1 MASSEI
7 GTAMERRDFIA
18 LLGGTAAA
26 LAVAAR
32 ARQTGKVKV
41 WRIGSLSPG
50 SSGQSD
56 NLKTFMQELNDL
68 GYIDGRNIH
77 FERRTADGNL
87 DRLPALAAEL
97 VRTNVDLILAE
108 SSFAVEAARAATK
121 TIPIVMT
128 GVGNPVGSGFAK
140 SISQP
145 GGNITGL
152 SNDSIEV
159 SSKYLEYLR
168 AAVPDLMHVGVLV
181 DPQHPNHPTV
191 LKQVQLAAQAI
202 GASVST
208 IELRSVGDIDAALR
222 SIQQDRLGALIVP
235 PDPTFPLIYRQ
246 ITEFAISNRLPT
258 MFGQRSGVEAGG
270 LMSYEPNLT
279 DMYKRAAVLVDKIL
293 KGAKP
298 ADLPVEFPTRFDF
311 IINLKTA
318 KALGLTVPPALLASA
333 DELIE

>member
-1 MASSEI
+1 M
-7 GTAMERRDFIA
+7 TRRDFIT
-18 LLGGTAAA
+18 LLVGTAATWSI
-26 LAVAAR
+26 AAR
-32 ARQTGKVKV
+32 AQQAGKV

-50 SSGQSD
+50 ASGQSD
-56 NLKTFMQELNDL
+56 NLKTFMLALNDL
-68 GYIDGRNIH
+68 GYVDGKNIQ
-77 FERRTADGNL
+77 FERRVADGNL

-97 VRTNVDLILAE
+97 VRANVDVILAE

-121 TIPIVMT
+121 TLPIVMI
-128 GVGNPVGSGFAK
+128 GIGNAVGSEFVK

-152 SNDSIEV
+152 TNDSIEV

-168 AAVPDLMHVGVLV
+168 AALPDLVRVGVLI
-181 DPQHPNHPTV
+181 DPKHPNHPTV
-191 LKQVQLAAQAI
+191 LKQVQVTAKAI

-208 IELRSVGDIDAALR
+208 IELRSVSDIDPALR
-222 SIQQDRLGALIVP
+222 LIQQDRLDALIVP
-235 PDPTFPLIYRQ
+235 PDPTFPIIYRQ

-258 MFGQRSGVEAGG
+258 MFGQRRGVEAGG
-270 LMSYEPNLT
+270 LMGYEPNLT
-279 DMYKRAAVLVDKIL
+279 DMYKRAAALVDKIL

-298 ADLPVEFPTRFDF
+298 ADLPVEFPTRFEF

-318 KALGLTVPPALLASA
+318 KALGLTVPPLLLTSA